1 MPQIMQ
7 LIKRISIKQLEN
19 RSIKMQILYTK
30 ICATVMKNYKQ
41 LIGLNF
47 KNM

>member
-1 MPQIMQ
+1 MQ

-30 ICATVMKNYKQ
+30 ICATVVMKNYKQ